1 MNDRLENIDR
11 LAAFL
16 MAVAGILATGFTL
29 FALAFL
35 AKLIVDTWTGG
46 CAI

>member
-1 MNDRLENIDR
+1 MNDRFERIDR

-29 FALAFL
+29 VMLAFL
-35 AKLIVDTWTGG
+35 AKVVVDTWTGG